1 MRRAFLGLSQ
11 TDLAGRMD
19 VSYQQV
25 QKYESGHNAVSAS
38 RLYQLAQSLD
48 VPITYFFQGLS
59 DEGVK
64 TASSESVEYDKI
76 SRSLIKLIQAFS
88 EIPTPRDQAALV
100 RLTQS
105 IAQSSVKS
113 NSTPNEGAGG

>member
-25 QKYESGHNAVSAS
+25 QKYESGNNAVSAS
-38 RLYQLAQSLD
+38 RLYQLAQSLE
-48 VPITYFFQGLS
+48 VPIEYFFQGLA
-59 DEGVK
+59 DEDAS
-64 TASSESVEYDKI
+64 TAPPESVEYEKI
-76 SRSLIKLIQAFS
+76 SRNLIKLIQAFS
-88 EIPTPRDQAALV
+88 EIPAQRDQVALV

-113 NSTPNEGAGG
+113 ASTQE

>member
-11 TDLAGRMD
+11 TDLAGRMN

-25 QKYESGHNAVSAS
+25 QKYESGNNAVSAS
-38 RLYQLAQSLD
+38 RLYQLAQALD
-48 VPITYFFQGLS
+48 VPIAYFFQGLTG
-59 DEGVK
+59 DGAAIAP
-64 TASSESVEYDKI
+64 TPSVEYDKI
-76 SRSLIKLIQAFS
+76 SRNLIKLIQAFS

-105 IAQSSVKS
+105 IAQSSGKS
-113 NSTPNEGAGG
+113 TEARK